1 MLTNIIIVLLLSY
14 LLGTFNTGYILG
26 KLIKKVDI
34 RESGSNNAGAS
45 NATIVLGWKYG
56 IITALSDILK
66 ATLAVYITKMI
77 FQQNDFY
84 MFTAGLGVILG
95 HDYPFY
101 MGFKGG
107 KGTASVIGMFIA
119 IDIKIALFMALG
131 IILITIITNYIA
143 IGTFAMYMINILLV
157 FREFSLIS
165 FCISILL
172 AVLGIYKHRHNYVK
186 IMKKEEIGLRQVV
199 RKNS

>member
-1 MLTNIIIVLLLSY
+1 VGVGS
-14 LLGTFNTGYILG
+14 LGTFNTGYILG

-101 MGFKGG
+101 IGFKGG

-172 AVLGIYKHRHNYVK
+172 AVLGIYKHRHNYVN

>member
-1 MLTNIIIVLLLSY
+1 VGVGS
-14 LLGTFNTGYILG
+14 LGTFNTGYILG

-101 MGFKGG
+101 IGFKGG

>member
-1 MLTNIIIVLLLSY
+1 MGVGS
-14 LLGTFNTGYILG
+14 LGTFNTGYILG

-77 FQQNDFY
+77 CEQNDFY

-172 AVLGIYKHRHNYVK
+172 AVLGIYKHRHNYVN

>member
-1 MLTNIIIVLLLSY
+1 MSY

-172 AVLGIYKHRHNYVK
+172 AVLGIYKHRHSYVK

>member
-1 MLTNIIIVLLLSY
+1 
-14 LLGTFNTGYILG
+14 
-26 KLIKKVDI
+26 
-34 RESGSNNAGAS
+34 
-45 NATIVLGWKYG
+45 
-56 IITALSDILK
+56 
-66 ATLAVYITKMI
+66 
-77 FQQNDFY
+77 

-101 MGFKGG
+101 IGFKGG

-172 AVLGIYKHRHNYVK
+172 AVLGIYKHRHNYVN